1 MKKQINGR
9 KGKKKRENIIAKTY
23 HERSP
28 EHESEIQ
35 GSSQLVAHK
44 NMISPKKSVTDS
56 KLYEL

>member
-1 MKKQINGR
+1 MEEKEKNE
-9 KGKKKRENIIAKTY
+9 REYY

-35 GSSQLVAHK
+35 GSSQLVVHK